1 VDPFVVVIVGGV
13 AVLALALL
21 ALGYL
26 YPGSGAE
33 QLDWRP
39 TRPPEVEAANEL
51 DDADQMR
58 EALNRRRRARG
69 EPELTDEEMHAR
81 VTEDRA
87 LTESLRQGR
96 R

>member
-1 VDPFVVVIVGGV
+1 VDPFVIVIVGGV
-13 AVLALALL
+13 AVLVLALL
-21 ALGYL
+21 ALGHL

-69 EPELTDEEMHAR
+69 EPELTEGEIDAR
-81 VTEDRA
+81 VAEDRA
-87 LTESLRQGR
+87 LTESLRRGR
-96 R
+96 G